1 MSEPDNKV
9 DSEVD
14 WQMACERAA
23 ILRRTFA
30 GPDGRCDL
38 RLSEA
43 ARLLGVDRTTLYRW
57 RKRYGVE
64 HRASALMPR
73 AKGRRRG
80 TRTLPRSL
88 EELIAR
94 AIKTFYLTA
103 EAPSLAALVWRIQ
116 GQARQAGLCKPAWRT
131 VRRRVEA
138 IDTKERLCRR
148 EGAATASVNCEP
160 VVASFDVSEPL
171 AVVQLDH
178 TVVDVVV
185 VDEVDRKP
193 LGRPVV
199 TFAIDVATRMV
210 TGFYLGFDEP
220 SVLRAGVCLSQSVF
234 EKEAWLAARGVALA
248 WPVSG
253 LPRAVHVDNAGE
265 FHASAFTRTLQDH
278 GIQIIYRPIG
288 KPRFGGH
295 VERLI
300 GTQMGAVHLLP
311 GTTFSNTVAKGAYPS
326 EQRAVMTLKELERW
340 MLLEILGVYH
350 QRIHAGLSRPPI
362 AVWQERTRGL
372 ALPAPRN
379 RMAFFV
385 GLLPA
390 ERRMVRRDGVR
401 LFGIRYWSDALGDLP
416 GRGHQR
422 LEVRYDPRD
431 LSLIYVRRPQ
441 GQFVEVSYQNLG
453 RAPISLWEQRRAVG
467 RLRAQGRAEVDEALI
482 FETIEAQRVL
492 EDAARRGSKEARRQ
506 VVRRPAPVSPPRD
519 EPRGVGPIDT
529 NDARLRLFDVEV
541 IHDKHRP

>member
-1 MSEPDNKV
+1 MSEP

-14 WQMACERAA
+14 WQVACERAA

-38 RLSEA
+38 SLSEA

-80 TRTLPRSL
+80 TWILPRHL

-103 EAPSLAALVWRIQ
+103 EAPSLAALVCRIQ
-116 GQARQAGLCKPAWRT
+116 GQARQAGLRKPAWRT

-148 EGAATASVNCEP
+148 EGAAAALASCEP

-234 EKEAWLAARGVALA
+234 EKEAWLAARGFALA

-431 LSLIYVRRPQ
+431 LSLIYVRRPE

-453 RAPISLWEQRRAVG
+453 RVWL
-467 RLRAQGRAEVDEALI
+467 LI
-482 FETIEAQRVL
+482 
-492 EDAARRGSKEARRQ
+492 
-506 VVRRPAPVSPPRD
+506 
-519 EPRGVGPIDT
+519 
-529 NDARLRLFDVEV
+529 
-541 IHDKHRP
+541 